1 MKMTARFR
9 ELVQAPEILMLPV
22 AHDGLSALAIAEAGF
37 SAMSVA
43 GYGTAGSQL
52 GLPDIGVL
60 SSTEMLTQ
68 YAHIVD
74 RVEIPVMV
82 DIDTG
87 FGDVNNV
94 IHAVRQVERLGAA
107 ALFLEDQTYPKR
119 CGHMAGKSV
128 VPVEEYLPKLK
139 AALWARQDPD
149 FVIMARTDA
158 AAVHGL
164 DEAVRR
170 AQLYAAAG
178 ADMVFV
184 EAVTSVEDMRKVN
197 AAVPVPSMANMIEGG
212 RTPFL
217 TAEELQD
224 VGYAVV
230 AYPCAS
236 VCTAVTALRKWA
248 AHLKFHGTSA
258 GFAGPDTMVDFEEY
272 FRFIGAAAIRERRS
286 YSIQPKRN
294 EKVRRRLRR
303 PKGNALWTPGR
314 GFRWFSGLTVCGNL
328 KSKPES
334 SSSETPCKS
343 EPSSCAAGRDLSLGG
358 VAWDYLQYLHGFYR
372 LGHDVYYLED
382 TAAGPT
388 TPSQVTFVED
398 MTYHVQYLREFLERL
413 DPGLAKRYCVIDPNG
428 RHFGLSAEELAA
440 VVKRADVFINISTT
454 CQLREAYAKIPVKVL
469 IDSDRSIPRKFSRLH
484 GWHGRPGRALVHR
497 RNAAPRRVFL
507 LWRKHPRGLLH
518 RAQGLVDWIPRASP
532 LSWTAGPGL
541 RPGRPGRLHHRA
553 LLAAGPGRPPC
564 RRGALRRQEP
574 GI

>member
-128 VPVEEYLPKLK
+128 VPVEEYLPKLR

-158 AAVHGL
+158 AAVYGI
-164 DEAVRR
+164 DEAIRR
-170 AQLYAAAG
+170 ACLYAEAG

-184 EAVTSVEDMRKVN
+184 EAVTTVADMRRVN

-236 VCTAVTALRKWA
+236 VFTAVKALRKWA

-258 GFAGPDTMVDFEEY
+258 GFAGPDTMIDFEEY
-272 FRFIGAAAIRERRS
+272 FRFIGAAAIRER
-286 YSIQPKRN
+286 
-294 EKVRRRLRR
+294 EKL
-303 PKGNALWTPGR
+303 
-314 GFRWFSGLTVCGNL
+314 
-328 KSKPES
+328 
-334 SSSETPCKS
+334 
-343 EPSSCAAGRDLSLGG
+343 
-358 VAWDYLQYLHGFYR
+358 FY
-372 LGHDVYYLED
+372 
-382 TAAGPT
+382 P
-388 TPSQVTFVED
+388 
-398 MTYHVQYLREFLERL
+398 
-413 DPGLAKRYCVIDPNG
+413 
-428 RHFGLSAEELAA
+428 AE
-440 VVKRADVFINISTT
+440 K
-454 CQLREAYAKIPVKVL
+454 K
-469 IDSDRSIPRKFSRLH
+469 
-484 GWHGRPGRALVHR
+484 
-497 RNAAPRRVFL
+497 
-507 LWRKHPRGLLH
+507 
-518 RAQGLVDWIPRASP
+518 
-532 LSWTAGPGL
+532 
-541 RPGRPGRLHHRA
+541 
-553 LLAAGPGRPPC
+553 
-564 RRGALRRQEP
+564 
-574 GI
+574 